1 MLGMK
6 RVREILEGVLRDSK
20 VQSAKDLNGLLDEAE
35 NFLKNLNG
43 RVEFRKEYSLTSKF
57 YGSVKSSFE
66 EIVKSYNSGNIIEA
80 SEQLKNLIIKKNRE
94 KHIDIILEKSVLEK
108 NTPVFRMR
116 VRNDYGLYERKEMFH
131 IPINKINNIAN
142 VRYSMNGY
150 PCLYLGAS
158 LYVCWEEIRRGD
170 IDRVNFVK
178 MKPLEDILL
187 YTTLC
192 PNEFTCKEDVI
203 KFYLFVL
210 CTKKVDNDN
219 DRFKYQYVIPELLLH
234 SLIKHHLNNKNKDV
248 WGIKY
253 VSSRYFDN
261 DGKFKSKPIFYNYV
275 IPFIPPVD
283 DGKKSDNLS
292 IKLKET
298 FYVSETE
305 ASYVERVYED
315 KSVKTNVRP
324 HAYYN
329 TFFWK
334 LEQKLKAEKRLDDK
348 D

>member
-1 MLGMK
+1 MLDK
-6 RVREILEGVLRDSK
+6 IRVREILEEVFKDSK
-20 VQSAKDLNGLLDEAE
+20 VQSAKDLKELLGGTTD
-35 NFLKNLNG
+35 FLNKLIDNKI
-43 RVEFRKEYSLTSKF
+43 EFRDEYRKTSKF
-57 YGSVKSSFE
+57 YGSVKRLFMK
-66 EIVKSYNSGNIIEA
+66 IVKSYNRGNLMDALDSLQKIITDA
-80 SEQLKNLIIKKNRE
+80 KGN
-94 KHIDIILEKSVLEK
+94 IILEKSVLKK

-116 VRNDYGLYERKEMFH
+116 VHNDYGLYERKEMFH

-261 DGKFKSKPIFYNYV
+261 DGKFKSEPIFYNYV